1 MSRIEPIPWDE
12 LSDDARTRIEAG
24 LASRMYSVAAPLQ
37 IVAHSPVALQG
48 MDEGYKAC
56 FGRSALGQRLQ
67 ELLRLRSAQL
77 NTCEPCSMSRKDDS
91 LTEDDVACLIQ
102 PDETRYTRR
111 EVLALRFLDRFAL
124 DHPAIDD
131 DMFRELAEEFT
142 VEEIVELGWMCGQFV
157 GGHRFMHLLDIFGTG
172 APVIRRDH
180 TPSASRAEAAA
191 P

>member
-1 MSRIEPIPWDE
+1 MPRIEPIPFEE
-12 LSDDARTRIEAG
+12 LPDDARRRIEAG
-24 LASRMYSVAAPLQ
+24 MASGMYSIAEPLQ

-48 MDEGYKAC
+48 MDDSYTAC

-91 LTEDDVACLIQ
+91 LTEDDVACLVE

-111 EVLALRFLDRFAL
+111 EVLALRFIDRFAL
-124 DHPAIDD
+124 DHHSIDD
-131 DMFRELAEEFT
+131 DTFRELGEEFST
-142 VEEIVELGWMCGQFV
+142 EEIVELGWMCGQFI
-157 GGHRFMHLLDIFGTG
+157 GGHRFMHLLDIFGDG

-180 TPSASRAEAAA
+180 VPGAATTRTA
-191 P
+191 

>member
-12 LSDDARTRIEAG
+12 LSDEARRRIDAG
-24 LASRMYSVAAPLQ
+24 MASGMYSVAAPLQ

-91 LTEDDVACLIQ
+91 LTEDDVACLIE
-102 PDETRYTRR
+102 PDESRYTRR

-124 DHPAIDD
+124 DHHAIDD
-131 DMFRELAEEFT
+131 DTFRELAGEFT
-142 VEEIVELGWMCGQFV
+142 VEEIVELGWMCGQFI

-172 APVIRRDH
+172 VPAIRRDH
-180 TPSASRAEAAA
+180 APAASRAEAAA